1 MLQMF
6 AECDLRILNG
16 ACRGDEKGHFTYVCA
31 AGCSIV
37 DYYICSQEFTEYDMK
52 VHVAEKFESKH
63 LPVELL
69 LFPKEYQS
77 TSKEWSVLEKLVW
90 DSEKK
95 GHFCPVS

>member
-1 MLQMF
+1 M
-6 AECDLRILNG
+6 NG

-77 TSKEWSVLEKLVW
+77 TSKDRSVLEKLVW
-90 DSEKK
+90 DSEKRSLLSNQL
-95 GHFCPVS
+95 GVSCFKIL